1 MFIQKTTEALQLT
14 KEALKLLRADQD
26 GVVSFEYIIVAAC
39 VVAAVLFAFGPTG
52 NGALGQALAGG
63 IAAITAEFTK
73 ALPAA

>member
-52 NGALGQALAGG
+52 NGALGQALANG
-63 IAAITAEFTK
+63 IAAITAQFNV
-73 ALPAA
+73 AVGAG